1 MANTP
6 EKIMKRLKTKLVV
19 GITGGI
25 GSGKTFV
32 CSKLAKKGFKVF
44 YADAIAKNLY
54 TKNKTLLAALVKEFG
69 KDILNYQGKINLSK
83 FREVIFANKKNY
95 AKVNKI
101 VHPIVIDYIIKESKK
116 SIYDIILVESALVF
130 ESGLD
135 KDLDYVIMIY
145 ANKKTRVERIMMRD
159 GSKKSEVE
167 NIMKYQLDEKSKL
180 ELSDFVLVNN
190 KSEKQLDDQIDFL
203 ARLLKSLTGQ
213 KELYSEGKGS

>member
-1 MANTP
+1 M
-6 EKIMKRLKTKLVV
+6 MKNKSSKSKLII

-32 CSKLAKKGFKVF
+32 CNRLAKKGFKVF
-44 YADAIAKNLY
+44 YADAIAKSLY
-54 TKNKTLLAALVKEFG
+54 TKNKTLLQTLVKEFG

-95 AKVNKI
+95 GKINKI
-101 VHPIVIDYIIKESKK
+101 VHPLVISHILKESKK
-116 SIYDIILVESALVF
+116 SIYDIVLVESALVF

-159 GSKKSEVE
+159 GAKKSEVE
-167 NIMKYQLDEKSKL
+167 SIMKYQIEDKKKL
-180 ELSDFVLVNN
+180 EMSDFVVVNN
-190 KSEKQLDDQIDFL
+190 KTEEQLDEQIDFL
-203 ARLLKSLTGQ
+203 ARLLKSLTEQ
-213 KELYSEGKGS
+213 KELYSEEKENR

>member
-1 MANTP
+1 
-6 EKIMKRLKTKLVV
+6 MKKQKTKLLV

-32 CSKLAKKGFKVF
+32 CNKLAKKGFKVF
-44 YADAIAKNLY
+44 YADTIAKNLY
-54 TKNKTLLAALVKEFG
+54 TSNKTLLKNIVKEFG
-69 KDILNYQGKINLSK
+69 EDILNYQGKINLSK

-95 AKVNKI
+95 SKINKI
-101 VHPIVIDYIIKESKK
+101 VHPLVIDYIIKESKK
-116 SIYDIILVESALVF
+116 SIYDIVLIESALVF

-159 GSKKSEVE
+159 GAKKSEVE
-167 NIMKYQLDEKSKL
+167 NIMKYQIDDKQKL

-190 KSEKQLDDQIDFL
+190 KSEEQLDEQIDFL
-203 ARLLKSLTGQ
+203 ARLLKSLSKQ
-213 KELYSEGKGS
+213 KELYPEDKES

>member
-1 MANTP
+1 MATTP
-6 EKIMKRLKTKLVV
+6 EKIMKKHKTKLIV

-32 CSKLAKKGFKVF
+32 CNRLAKKGFKVF
-44 YADAIAKNLY
+44 YADSIAKNLY
-54 TKNKTLLAALVKEFG
+54 SKNKTLLQTLVKEFG

-95 AKVNKI
+95 GKINKI
-101 VHPIVIDYIIKESKK
+101 VHPLVIDYILKESKK
-116 SIYDIILVESALVF
+116 SIYDIVLVESALVF

-159 GSKKSEVE
+159 GAKKSEVE
-167 NIMKYQLDEKSKL
+167 SIMKYQIDDKKKL
-180 ELSDFVLVNN
+180 EMSDFVLVNN
-190 KSEKQLDDQIDFL
+190 KTEEQLDDQIDFL

-213 KELYSEGKGS
+213 KELYNEGKEN

>member
-1 MANTP
+1 MATTP
-6 EKIMKRLKTKLVV
+6 EKIMKKQKSKLIV

-32 CSKLAKKGFKVF
+32 CNRLAKKGFKVF
-44 YADAIAKNLY
+44 YADSIAKNLY
-54 TKNKTLLAALVKEFG
+54 SKNKTLLQSLVKEFG
-69 KDILNYQGKINLSK
+69 KEILNYQGKINLSK

-95 AKVNKI
+95 GKINKI
-101 VHPIVIDYIIKESKK
+101 VHPLVIDYILKESKK

-159 GSKKSEVE
+159 GAKKSEVE
-167 NIMKYQLDEKSKL
+167 SIMKYQIDDKKKL

-190 KSEKQLDDQIDFL
+190 KTEEQLDDQIDFL

-213 KELYSEGKGS
+213 KEYYTEGKES

>member
-1 MANTP
+1 
-6 EKIMKRLKTKLVV
+6 MKKQKTKLLV

-32 CSKLAKKGFKVF
+32 CNKLAKKGFKIF
-44 YADAIAKNLY
+44 YADTIAKNLY
-54 TKNKTLLAALVKEFG
+54 TSNKTLLKNIVKEFG
-69 KDILNYQGKINLSK
+69 EDILNYQGKINLSK

-95 AKVNKI
+95 SKINKI
-101 VHPIVIDYIIKESKK
+101 VHPLVIDYIIKESKK
-116 SIYDIILVESALVF
+116 SIYDIVLIESALVF

-159 GSKKSEVE
+159 GAKKSEVE
-167 NIMKYQLDEKSKL
+167 NIMKYQIDDKQKL

-190 KSEKQLDDQIDFL
+190 KSEEQLDEQIDFL
-203 ARLLKSLTGQ
+203 ARLLKSLSKQ
-213 KELYSEGKGS
+213 KELYPEDKES

>member
-1 MANTP
+1 MKNKG
-6 EKIMKRLKTKLVV
+6 KINKSKLIV

-32 CSKLAKKGFKVF
+32 CNKLAKKGFKIF
-44 YADAIAKNLY
+44 YADLIAKNLY
-54 TKNKTLLAALVKEFG
+54 TKNKTLLNTLVKEYG
-69 KDILNYQGKINLSK
+69 KGILNYQGKINLSK

-95 AKVNKI
+95 GKINKI
-101 VHPIVIDYIIKESKK
+101 VHPLVISHILKESRK
-116 SIYDIILVESALVF
+116 SIYDIVLVESALVF

-159 GSKKSEVE
+159 GAKKSEVE
-167 NIMKYQLDEKSKL
+167 SIMKYQIDDKKKL

-190 KSEKQLDDQIDFL
+190 KSEQQLDEQVDFL
-203 ARLLKSLTGQ
+203 ARLLKSLSEQ
-213 KELYSEGKGS
+213 KELYADKEDC